1 MTQHALPTLTAIVV
15 AIVAAVAA
23 TQWRPAQADAPTP
36 APATVHVGPNQ
47 LRYPPGSPQL
57 AYLTIQTV
65 KAEVPPLLDP
75 LPARIAFDEDHTV
88 RIFTPVSGRTARI
101 LAQPGQTVHAGDV
114 LAWLDAPDYDN
125 AVADVRKA
133 QADQDSKQAARVRAE
148 RLHEAGVIAT
158 RDLEGAQADART
170 AQAEL
175 ARSQARLRSLGGAG
189 QRDADGRFALRAP
202 IDGVIAE
209 RHLNPGQEVR
219 ADAADPAFVI
229 TDPAHLDVVADVAES
244 DIAQLHTGQTVRIE
258 TDGGV
263 LPNLE
268 GRISV
273 VGVTMDP
280 ANRRVPVRAHLLHP
294 PAGARPD
301 MFVRLAPLADN
312 GQPVAVVPNSA
323 LVTSGVHTFVFVEK
337 SPGLLVKTRV
347 ELARRG
353 RDVSHIREGLQA
365 GMRVVTKGAALLDDE
380 LSTDN

>member
-1 MTQHALPTLTAIVV
+1 MTQQALTTLTAIVV
-15 AIVAAVAA
+15 AIAAAVAA
-23 TQWRPAQADAPTP
+23 IQWRPAQADAPTS

-47 LRYPPGSPQL
+47 LRYPTGSPQL
-57 AYLTIQTV
+57 AYLSIQPV

-88 RIFTPVSGRTARI
+88 RVFTPVSGRTVRI
-101 LAQPGQTVHAGDV
+101 LAQPGQTVHTGEV
-114 LAWLDAPDYDN
+114 LAWLDAPDFDN
-125 AVADVRKA
+125 AVADLHKA

-148 RLHEAGVIAT
+148 RLHDAGVIAT
-158 RDLEGAQADART
+158 RDLDNARADART

-175 ARSQARLRSLGGAG
+175 TRSQARLRSLGGAA

-202 IDGVIAE
+202 LDGVIAE

-229 TDPAHLDVVADVAES
+229 TDPTHLDVVADVAES
-244 DIAQLHTGQTVRIE
+244 DIGQLHTGQTVRIE
-258 TDGGV
+258 TDGGA
-263 LPNLE
+263 LPAME
-268 GRISV
+268 GRINV

-301 MFVRLAPLADN
+301 MFVRLAPLADQ

-323 LVTSGVHTFVFVEK
+323 LVTTGVHTFVFVEK
-337 SPGLLVKTRV
+337 SPGLLVKTQV

-353 RDVSHIREGLQA
+353 RDVSHIRAGLPA
-365 GMRVVTKGAALLDDE
+365 GARVVTKGAALLDDE